1 MIEMDDIKNKI
12 IDLFNNIEKNNISY
26 EDLKYTLQTILEGN
40 VDKKEVYSFLD
51 LLHFSSVSKIISD
64 KGDVDFWAMKIAH
77 IIEKYNFHSGQLFL
91 QRVKRYK
98 EKTLFVTIKGDNKKT
113 ISYNKFW
120 NDLTLISRSIK
131 SLSKNSDITI
141 GILSFNQYESAAV
154 DLCCLAFGFR
164 VVPIPLNSTS
174 EHLS

>member
-1 MIEMDDIKNKI
+1 
-12 IDLFNNIEKNNISY
+12 
-26 EDLKYTLQTILEGN
+26 
-40 VDKKEVYSFLD
+40 
-51 LLHFSSVSKIISD
+51 
-64 KGDVDFWAMKIAH
+64 MKIAH

-98 EKTLFVTIKGDNKKT
+98 EKTLFITIKGDNKKT

-120 NDLTLISRSIK
+120 NDLNLISRSIQ
-131 SLSKNSDITI
+131 SLSKNSDLTI
-141 GILSFNQYESAAV
+141 GILSFNQYKSAAV

-164 VVPIPLNSTS
+164 VVPIPLNSTR